1 MIVSVDAGNSEVKTV
16 SAHGVDRFPSA
27 IGEYRE
33 RNIKE
38 KHGKDD
44 IIYEYEGR
52 KGFAG
57 TLALYESEYGGA
69 IMGESKAHLD
79 AKLRVLIALH
89 RLGASNV
96 YNLVVNQPISKHD
109 DTEKAAIRAMLIG
122 EHKITVNNIERTFR
136 INDVVIAAEGGAAFL
151 AEPRAGIVRVIDVGG
166 GTVNCATFNNKRF
179 IDRDSFTLPFGLNTV
194 KNADPNELVRGVV
207 TQTSKKWNP
216 NDLIYV
222 VGGAATVLTTI
233 FQAYYPNARKIT
245 PMFKGERLDAIFANA
260 VGSYAIGSAV
270 YAKTN

>member
-1 MIVSVDAGNSEVKTV
+1 DAGNSEVKTV

-44 IIYEYEGR
+44 IVYEYEGR

-89 RLGASNV
+89 RLG
-96 YNLVVNQPISKHD
+96 
-109 DTEKAAIRAMLIG
+109 
-122 EHKITVNNIERTFR
+122 
-136 INDVVIAAEGGAAFL
+136 
-151 AEPRAGIVRVIDVGG
+151 
-166 GTVNCATFNNKRF
+166 
-179 IDRDSFTLPFGLNTV
+179 
-194 KNADPNELVRGVV
+194 
-207 TQTSKKWNP
+207 
-216 NDLIYV
+216 
-222 VGGAATVLTTI
+222 
-233 FQAYYPNARKIT
+233 
-245 PMFKGERLDAIFANA
+245 
-260 VGSYAIGSAV
+260 
-270 YAKTN
+270 